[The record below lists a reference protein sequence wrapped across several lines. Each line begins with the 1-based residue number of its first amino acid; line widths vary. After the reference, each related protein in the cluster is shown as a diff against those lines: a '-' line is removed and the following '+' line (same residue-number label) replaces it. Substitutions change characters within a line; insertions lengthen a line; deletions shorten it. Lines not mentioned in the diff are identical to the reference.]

1 MQNDNLKTQADFARH
16 INKHRSYIT
25 QLKQEGRIV
34 MSENGKHV
42 LVNESLNLL
51 KETADYNRDDVSER
65 HAAERFKKNESRGDE
80 YDWLED
86 ADPNKTTLAK
96 GRAIEQHYKA
106 LSARM
111 DYKASIGDLVSKDEV
126 KNAVLDIISTFRQ
139 SIENFPHR
147 IAADLVGKDV
157 DFIRSTLRQEVYQVL
172 TDLQKNFDKKITKG
186 QE

>member
-1 MQNDNLKTQADFARH
+1 MQNDNLKTQAEFARH
-16 INKHRSYIT
+16 INKQRSYIT
-25 QLKQEGRIV
+25 QLKHEGRIV
-34 MSENGKHV
+34 MSDDGKRV
-42 LVNESLNLL
+42 LVNESINLL
-51 KETADYNRDDVSER
+51 KETADYNRDDVTKR
-65 HAAERFKKNESRGDE
+65 HAEEREKKSRGDE

-126 KNAVLDIISTFRQ
+126 KNAVLDIVSTFRQ

-147 IAADLVGKDV
+147 VAADLVGKDV

-186 QE
+186 QN